1 MAKSYTQEEIIEK
14 LNDIFSFVLDD
25 EVSLTPATTAADVDG
40 WDSLSHITLIGEIED
55 AFGFR
60 FLMKEVVGMKNVG
73 EMIDI
78 ISARATK

>member
-1 MAKSYTQEEIIEK
+1 MAKSYTREEIIDK
-14 LNDIFSFVLDD
+14 LNEIFSFVLDSD
-25 EVSLTPATTAADVDG
+25 VSLTPATTAADVDG

-55 AFGFR
+55 AFGFS

-78 ISARATK
+78 ITARATK

>member
-1 MAKSYTQEEIIEK
+1 MAKSYTHAEIIEK
-14 LNDIFSFVLDD
+14 LNEIFSFVLDD
-25 EVSLTPATTAADVDG
+25 EVSLTPETTAADVDG

>member
-1 MAKSYTQEEIIEK
+1 MAKSYTREEIIEK
-14 LNDIFSFVLDD
+14 LNEIFSFVLDD
-25 EVSLTPATTAADVDG
+25 EVSLTPETTAADVDG

-73 EMIDI
+73 EIIDI
-78 ISARATK
+78 LSARATK

>member
-1 MAKSYTQEEIIEK
+1 MAKSYTHEEIIEK
-14 LNDIFSFVLDD
+14 LNEIFSFVLDD
-25 EVSLTPATTAADVDG
+25 EVSLSPETPAADVDG

>member
-1 MAKSYTQEEIIEK
+1 MAKSYTHEEIIEK
-14 LNDIFSFVLDD
+14 LNEIFSFVLDD
-25 EVSLTPATTAADVDG
+25 EVSLTPETTAADVDG

>member
-1 MAKSYTQEEIIEK
+1 MIEK
-14 LNDIFSFVLDD
+14 LNEIFSFVLDD
-25 EVSLTPATTAADVDG
+25 EVSLTPETTAADVDG